1 MPMAETHAS
10 PPSKPVTYDSTYGE
24 LATTARAGHTFNGW
38 FTAATGGTLV
48 TSASTVDITA
58 DQTLF
63 AQWTAST
70 YTLNYIA
77 GTGGSITGT
86 TTQTVN
92 HGTNGSQVTAV
103 PASGYLFV
111 KWSDDV
117 MTASRTDT
125 NLTADL
131 TVTANFAMNAYTAW
145 SGGAAFEADSN
156 NDGVDNGMAWLLGAA
171 NPSENALDK
180 LPVASR
186 NGTFLRLTFR
196 CLKSAMRGGTQ
207 LKIQSSADLGV
218 TDPWTSHEAAVPDDD
233 GTLNG
238 VLFDTTDD
246 GDFINVIADIP
257 AADTRLFGRLTAAS
271 GP

>member
-1 MPMAETHAS
+1 
-10 PPSKPVTYDSTYGE
+10 
-24 LATTARAGHTFNGW
+24 
-38 FTAATGGTLV
+38 V

-92 HGTNGSQVTAV
+92 HGANGSQVTAV
-103 PASGYLFV
+103 PDSGYLFV

-125 NLTADL
+125 NLSADL

-218 TDPWTSHEAAVPDDD
+218 TDPWTSHEAVVPDDD

-257 AADTRLFGRLTAAS
+257 AADTRLFGRLTATS